1 MSAVGEVTLMLCGD
15 VMLGRG
21 IDQILPHP
29 GPPVLY
35 EGYVRSAL
43 DYVALAERTN
53 GPIPRAVPFSY
64 VWGAALDEL
73 DRRKP
78 DLRIINLETAVTR
91 SDRPELKG
99 INYRMNPAN
108 LPCVGAAG
116 IDCCVLANNH
126 VLDWGREGLLETLDA
141 VKQAGIK
148 TAGAGRDQTE
158 AEAPAVFGLPGKG
171 RVLVFGVAHGSSGV
185 PFEWAAGPHHPGVS
199 LIAHVSEGAADD
211 LASRIAR
218 EKRRGDIVMLSI
230 HWGRNWGYSISAA
243 ERAFAQQL
251 LGSGQVDVIYGHSSH
266 HFKAVEVFHG
276 KPILYGCGDFLN
288 DYEGIGGYEAYRS
301 DLVFM
306 YLVTIAPGDGKLL
319 SLEMVPFCVRNFRL
333 NRVERVDAE
342 WLRRRMDEECRT
354 FGGGVEL
361 LSDNTL
367 SFVKMALAGARKR
380 D

>member
-29 GPPVLY
+29 SSPVLY

-64 VWGAALDEL
+64 VWGDALDEL

-148 TAGAGRDQTE
+148 TAGAGRDQ
-158 AEAPAVFGLPGKG
+158 
-171 RVLVFGVAHGSSGV
+171 
-185 PFEWAAGPHHPGVS
+185 
-199 LIAHVSEGAADD
+199 
-211 LASRIAR
+211 
-218 EKRRGDIVMLSI
+218 
-230 HWGRNWGYSISAA
+230 
-243 ERAFAQQL
+243 
-251 LGSGQVDVIYGHSSH
+251 
-266 HFKAVEVFHG
+266 
-276 KPILYGCGDFLN
+276 
-288 DYEGIGGYEAYRS
+288 
-301 DLVFM
+301 
-306 YLVTIAPGDGKLL
+306 
-319 SLEMVPFCVRNFRL
+319 
-333 NRVERVDAE
+333 
-342 WLRRRMDEECRT
+342 
-354 FGGGVEL
+354 
-361 LSDNTL
+361 
-367 SFVKMALAGARKR
+367 
-380 D
+380 

>member
-1 MSAVGEVTLMLCGD
+1 
-15 VMLGRG
+15 
-21 IDQILPHP
+21 
-29 GPPVLY
+29 
-35 EGYVRSAL
+35 
-43 DYVALAERTN
+43 
-53 GPIPRAVPFSY
+53 
-64 VWGAALDEL
+64 
-73 DRRKP
+73 
-78 DLRIINLETAVTR
+78 
-91 SDRPELKG
+91 
-99 INYRMNPAN
+99 
-108 LPCVGAAG
+108 CVGAAG

-148 TAGAGRDQTE
+148 TAGAGRDQME

-171 RVLVFGVAHGSSGV
+171 RVLVYGVAHGSSGV

-199 LIAHVSEGAADD
+199 LIAQVSEGAADD

>member
-29 GPPVLY
+29 SSPVLY

-64 VWGAALDEL
+64 VWGDALDEL

-148 TAGAGRDQTE
+148 TAGAGRDQME

-171 RVLVFGVAHGSSGV
+171 RVLVYGVAHGSSGV

-199 LIAHVSEGAADD
+199 LIAQVSEGAADD

-218 EKRRGDIVMLSI
+218 EKRRGDIVVLSI

-243 ERAFAQQL
+243 ERAFAQRL
-251 LGSGQVDVIYGHSSH
+251 LASGQVDVIYGHSSH

-301 DLVFM
+301 DLVLM

-367 SFVKMALAGARKR
+367 SFVTMALADTGKR

>member
-29 GPPVLY
+29 SSPVLY

-64 VWGAALDEL
+64 AWGDALDEL

-148 TAGAGRDQTE
+148 TAGAGRDQME

-171 RVLVFGVAHGSSGV
+171 RVLVYGVAHGSSGV

-199 LIAHVSEGAADD
+199 LIAQVSEGAADD